1 MTELRC
7 EPGSFRDRHGRV
19 FYCDG
24 EVFRALSQKS
34 LADFKHLAATRFYQD
49 LVREGA
55 LIASELVKDLHPS
68 ELNGDWAGVLR
79 HERIP
84 VVSYPYEWSF
94 SMLQDAAL
102 LQLRLA
108 RAALAEEM
116 IPKDATSYNIQWV
129 GKRPVFIDTASLE
142 RLQPGCPWAGYRQ
155 FCQLFLYPLL
165 LQAYKNVHFQPWLRG
180 NIEGI
185 EASQLG
191 ALMSARDLLRRGVFT
206 HVYLQS
212 KLQKRYADNND
223 DVRGQIKQ
231 AGFNKE
237 LILANLAG
245 LTRLVERLSWSETG
259 STWSG
264 YAETHSY
271 SERDHQAKVRFV
283 RKTLGRRPRRLV
295 WDLGCNIGV
304 FSRIASESAQH
315 VLALDADHL
324 TVDRLYTR
332 LRGSGPKNI
341 LPLVANL
348 ADPAPNL
355 GWRGQ
360 ERQTLLDRGR
370 PDFLLVLALIHHLVI
385 GANIP
390 VRELVEWLAS
400 LGAELVIEFVSKQD
414 PMVERLL
421 SNKDDQYDDYD
432 QSYLEGCLS
441 QHFEIVARQNLL
453 SETRTLYHL
462 QPWSRG

>member
-1 MTELRC
+1 MTELRR

-19 FYCDG
+19 FYRDG

-34 LADFKHLAATRFYQD
+34 LADFKQLSATRFYRD
-49 LVREGA
+49 LVDEGA
-55 LIASELVKDLHPS
+55 LIASQLVDDPPPP
-68 ELNGDWAGVLR
+68 ELNGTWAGVLK

-84 VVSYPYEWSF
+84 LVSYPYEWCF
-94 SMLQDAAL
+94 SMLRDAAL

-116 IPKDATSYNIQWV
+116 IPKDATSYNVQWV

-142 RLQPGCPWAGYRQ
+142 RLQPGQAWAGYRQ
-155 FCQLFLYPLL
+155 FCQLFLYPLF
-165 LQAYKNVHFQPWLRG
+165 LQAYKHVHFQPWLRG
-180 NIEGI
+180 NLEGI

-191 ALMSARDLLRRGVFT
+191 GLMSSRDLLRPGVFT

-212 KLQKRYADNND
+212 KLQKHYGGSKD

-231 AGFNKE
+231 AGFSKE

-259 STWSG
+259 SNWSG

-271 SERDHQAKVRFV
+271 SESDEQAKQRFV
-283 RKTLGRRPRRLV
+283 RQALGRRKRRLV

-304 FSRIASESAQH
+304 FSRIASEAAQY

-332 LRGSGPKNI
+332 LKDSGPENI

-360 ERQTLLDRGR
+360 ERQALLDRGR
-370 PDFLLVLALIHHLVI
+370 PDFVLVLALIHHLVI

-390 VRELVEWLAS
+390 LRELVEWLAG

-414 PMVERLL
+414 PMVQRLL
-421 SNKDDQYDDYD
+421 SNKDDQYDDYER
-432 QSYLEGCLS
+432 SHLESCLS
-441 QHFEIVARQNLL
+441 QYFEVVDRHHLL
-453 SETRTLYHL
+453 SETRILYNL
-462 QPWSRG
+462 QPRSSG